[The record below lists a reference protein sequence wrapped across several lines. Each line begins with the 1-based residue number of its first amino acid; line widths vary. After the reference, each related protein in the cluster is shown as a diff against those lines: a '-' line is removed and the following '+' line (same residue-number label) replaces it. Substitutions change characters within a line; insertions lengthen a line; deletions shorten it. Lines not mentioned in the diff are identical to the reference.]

1 MGTHDV
7 LNFIAARVCAHYRLL
22 TVAAVGIL
30 AAYWLGTFLFN
41 LFLHPLT
48 KFPGPRLAAGSQ
60 WWLSYREAIKGES
73 LTNILRGLHDTYG
86 PVVRYGPNLL
96 HFSTFQ
102 AHCDIYNQNSRWD
115 KDKSVYAAVMEE
127 NSSFG
132 ITAHKAAKQRR
143 EVVQPFYSRRSILQ
157 MQDAINR
164 QMQVLVAR
172 LAEDGK
178 DNRLS
183 DLSLAFRCLAQDVMT
198 EICLGISSRTLDAP
212 GYESPLIMAMDENL
226 RFFVPMKTFPTFRR
240 LMYSL
245 PPSLTPGE
253 EVLTEYETM
262 VENHV
267 NKAIKDPNSFD
278 GISPTTMLPYLIAR
292 SEKSRLSTDSLIGE
306 LQAFIVG
313 GGETVASAMV
323 LGIHGILRHPGLYPR
338 LQAELV
344 KAWPNVSDPVPGLEI
359 LEKLPLLTAT
369 IKESLRLTHG
379 VVAPLPRIVPQGGAQ
394 VDGHF
399 VPGGTSVGMSHVF
412 IHLSPSLFQD
422 PLRFEPQRWLD
433 SLTDKGG
440 SSLDK
445 YLVAFSRGQR
455 SCTGINLAWCELYIS
470 FATLLRQFDMQY
482 LEQENDPVLKWRDCF
497 QALYYGR
504 HLRVRCV
511 RRAS

>member
-1 MGTHDV
+1 MLSFV
-7 LNFIAARVCAHYRLL
+7 AACAGAHYKFLA
-22 TVAAVGIL
+22 VAAADIL
-30 AAYWLGTFLFN
+30 LVYWLGKLLFN
-41 LFLHPLT
+41 MFLHPLA
-48 KFPGPRLAAGSQ
+48 KFPGPRLAAGTQ
-60 WWLSYREAIKGES
+60 WWLSYREAIRGES
-73 LTNILRGLHDTYG
+73 LTDILRHLHNAYG

-115 KDKSVYAAVMEE
+115 KDKTVYAAVMEE

-132 ITAHKAAKQRR
+132 MTAHKAAKKRR
-143 EVVQPFYSRRSILQ
+143 EVVQPFYSRRNILQ
-157 MQDAINR
+157 MQGSINS

-172 LAEDGK
+172 LAEDGAAGC
-178 DNRLS
+178 LS

-198 EICLGISSRTLDAP
+198 KICLGISFKTLEAP
-212 GYESPLIMAMDENL
+212 GYKSPLIIAMDENL
-226 RFFVPMKTFPTFRR
+226 RIFVPMKTFPILRR

-253 EVLTEYETM
+253 EVLADYETM
-262 VENHV
+262 VDNHV
-267 NKAIKDPNSFD
+267 NRAIKDPCSFD
-278 GISPTTMLPYLIAR
+278 GISPATMLPYLVDH
-292 SEKSRLSTDSLIGE
+292 SDKSGLDTESLIGE

-323 LGIHGILRHPGLYPR
+323 LGIHGILHHRDLYPR
-338 LQAELV
+338 LQAELI
-344 KAWPNVSDPVPGLEI
+344 KAWPNVSDPVPGLET
-359 LEKLPLLTAT
+359 LEKLPLLTAS

-379 VVAPLPRIVPQGGAQ
+379 VVSPLPRIVSDGGAQ

-399 VPGGTSVGMSHVF
+399 VPGGTSVGVSHVF
-412 IHLSPSLFQD
+412 VHLSPSLFQD
-422 PLRFEPQRWLD
+422 PHKFEPQRWLD
-433 SLTDKGG
+433 SLSEKGG

-470 FATLLRQFDMQY
+470 FATLLRQFDMEY
-482 LEQENDPVLKWRDCF
+482 SEEENDAVLTWRDCF

-511 RRAS
+511 RRTS